1 MSCFPIRGRKIVAMV
16 VLVSFFARTV
26 TPASATPRIVL
37 KGWSGSIDF
46 SEIGVSSFT
55 LEGNASHLGKFT
67 AIGEVEFV
75 PGEEEG
81 SLVGSGVVAFE
92 AANGD
97 LLVGLVTWEVDP
109 GGEFRSSGL
118 RFAWRDSVEFSD
130 GTILHSTGH
139 FADAKNRPP
148 GLVVIAIIAIL
159 IGLLV
164 PAVQKVR

>member
-1 MSCFPIRGRKIVAMV
+1 MNRYLRRSRKMIAMV
-16 VLVSFFARTV
+16 VLVAFFARTI
-26 TPASATPRIVL
+26 TPAYATPSIEL
-37 KGWSGSIDF
+37 KKWSGAIDF
-46 SEIGVSSFT
+46 SDSGISSFT
-55 LEGNASHLGKFT
+55 LEGNSSHLGKFT

-81 SLVGSGVVAFE
+81 TLVGSGVVAFE
-92 AANGD
+92 AANGE

-109 GGEFRSSGL
+109 GGEVRSSGL
-118 RFAWRDSVEFSD
+118 RFAWRDFVEFSD

-159 IGLLV
+159 IGLLL
-164 PAVQKVR
+164 PAVQK

>member
-1 MSCFPIRGRKIVAMV
+1 MSCFQIHSRKIVAMV

-26 TPASATPRIVL
+26 KPALAAPRIEL
-37 KGWSGSIDF
+37 KNWSGSIDF
-46 SEIGVSSFT
+46 SETGVSTFA
-55 LEGNASHLGKFT
+55 LEGKASHLGRFT

-75 PGEEEG
+75 AGEEEG
-81 SLVGSGVVAFE
+81 TLVGSGVVAFE
-92 AANGD
+92 TASGD
-97 LLVGLVTWEVDP
+97 LLVGLVTWEVDS
-109 GGEFRSSGL
+109 GGDVRRSSL
-118 RFAWRDSVEFSD
+118 SFAWRDSVEFSD